1 MYTAKLIVK
10 AYRSDTFV
18 IKSGMWSL
26 ISTSLSRFIA
36 AVKSGDD
43 RYDVHLY
50 VAVLRQ
56 LDKFRF
62 GYSVEIATAAV
73 LCYVQCVPHIKFND
87 VKQNKG
93 KILPF

>member
-10 AYRSDTFV
+10 AYHSDAFV
-18 IKSGMWSL
+18 TKSGMWNI

-36 AVKSGDD
+36 TVKTRDD
-43 RYDVHLY
+43 RYDVHLC
-50 VAVLRQ
+50 VTVLRQ

-62 GYSVEIATAAV
+62 GCSVEIATAAV

-87 VKQNKG
+87 VK
-93 KILPF
+93 